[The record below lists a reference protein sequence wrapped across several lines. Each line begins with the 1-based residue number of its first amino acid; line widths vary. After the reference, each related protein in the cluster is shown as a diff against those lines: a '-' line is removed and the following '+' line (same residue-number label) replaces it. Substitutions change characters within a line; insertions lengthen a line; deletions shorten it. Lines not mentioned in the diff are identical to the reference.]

1 MSRHQVKLV
10 IPYGLKTLLE
20 GVSRA
25 VIRRQPENLQMF
37 ASCYF
42 TELLKFRDENPSLDI
57 QDLVKGFQQTKAG
70 QLPASAC
77 HNRRMLETPTF
88 ADTVLRGASVLS
100 PEPMLPDDAHEITH
114 IHYESSSIR
123 DKSVPTT
130 GSSGHSTST
139 IEASSCAPNCEIS
152 ADQLRHSCSF
162 DSISTI
168 SPESICPPLS
178 QEADVCKPDSQ
189 KETVVYYEGV
199 ALSPQEMC
207 YEIPGFQNFQ
217 SVYQKIYSAT
227 RLPSVEKT
235 PLAQE
240 DHGFEDADSLKMP
253 PLHHIIL
260 TSGPSMPCDP
270 STVKSSNAELGSSFK
285 EHGPGVAAFHK
296 VLSAC
301 EEHGTDSRSVYDSS
315 KHNFESGI
323 AWSPSSDQ
331 DPNATCAV
339 QSVVF
344 QRVPS
349 GVNHTSNSVLINTP
363 AVPHEEVIIVHSENV
378 PEEIVFHKVKEE
390 SCTSQS
396 LLGPDESTGLHEK
409 IQDGQATSGKEYQV
423 VVFQRVP
430 SASQPATPSA
440 TQTVNQETVPVN
452 VVEHSSAE
460 ALSPHRKPSAS
471 GVGVHTEKAE
481 NVKQEC
487 VTAQQQKAETLPVEA
502 GSKQENPSQ
511 DNAGEVGADE
521 INSMYQPTYVPMANL
536 VNVACCNTSQND
548 CPQPDPGTKETI
560 ETH

>member
-25 VIRRQPENLQMF
+25 VIRRQPENIQIF

-42 TELLKFRDENPSLDI
+42 TELLKFRD
-57 QDLVKGFQQTKAG
+57 AG
-70 QLPASAC
+70 QLPAAAC
-77 HNRRMLETPTF
+77 HNRRMLETPAF
-88 ADTVLRGASVLS
+88 ADTVLRGASVVS
-100 PEPMLPDDAHEITH
+100 PEPMLPDDTHEITH

-130 GSSGHSTST
+130 GSSEHSAST
-139 IEASSCAPNCEIS
+139 LEAPNCEIS

-178 QEADVCKPDSQ
+178 QEADLCKPDSQ
-189 KETVVYYEGV
+189 KETLVYYQGV
-199 ALSPQEMC
+199 ALSPQEIC
-207 YEIPGFQNFQ
+207 YDIPGFQNFQ

-227 RLPSVEKT
+227 RLPSVEKM
-235 PLAQE
+235 PLAQA
-240 DHGFEDADSLKMP
+240 DHGFEDAESLKMP

-260 TSGPSMPCDP
+260 NSGPCVPYDP
-270 STVKSSNAELGSSFK
+270 STVKSSHAELGSSFK

-315 KHNFESGI
+315 KYNFESGI
-323 AWSPSSDQ
+323 ARSPSGDQ
-331 DPNATCAV
+331 DPNARCAV

-349 GVNHTSNSVLINTP
+349 GVYDTSNSVLINTP
-363 AVPHEEVIIVHSENV
+363 AIPEEEVIIVHSENV
-378 PEEIVFHKVKEE
+378 PEAVVFHKLNEE

-409 IQDGQATSGKEYQV
+409 IQDEQSTLGKEYQV

-440 TQTVNQETVPVN
+440 TQTVNQETAPVN
-452 VVEHSSAE
+452 AVAHSSAE
-460 ALSPHRKPSAS
+460 ALTPHCKSSDS

-481 NVKQEC
+481 NGKQEC
-487 VTAQQQKAETLPVEA
+487 VTAQQKAEALPDEA
-502 GSKQENPSQ
+502 GSKKENSSQ
-511 DNAGEVGADE
+511 DDAGEVWTLYCLADFGAQGNMMQAQQYGSPMQQFVPE
-521 INSMYQPTYVPMANL
+521 QPFYPMYQG
-536 VNVACCNTSQND
+536 TS
-548 CPQPDPGTKETI
+548 PETKRPSVCFGKFSF
-560 ETH
+560 